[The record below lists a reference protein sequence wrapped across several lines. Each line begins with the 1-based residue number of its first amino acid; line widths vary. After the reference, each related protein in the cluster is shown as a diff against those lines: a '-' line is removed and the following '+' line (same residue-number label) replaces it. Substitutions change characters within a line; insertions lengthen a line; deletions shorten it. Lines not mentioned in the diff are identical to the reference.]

1 MRSGAVVL
9 HAVIAL
15 VVGPDSGLAQTAD
28 LRYRVTD
35 PLQLYYVSTD
45 TARTEMQGLPTGPVT
60 SRMNMRLTYAVE
72 MSSAGDSVRVRV
84 ATDSAAGTVEVMGQT
99 QHIGTELMGS
109 PSEFVVGPTGLHDAV
124 LRMGEIDM
132 QSSMSTGLGQAAAS
146 NLLLLLP
153 GREVR
158 VGGTWSDTLTHAGS
172 VSGMEI
178 DAVTIIRG
186 SYASDTTVAGT
197 TYKQLR
203 YVSESNM
210 TSAGNMQGMNMK
222 QTMTGERTETVLWD
236 PVRRIVVERRHTT
249 AMTMNMEVPMAPG
262 TMVMNVN
269 SSGSVRLTERSRD

>member
-9 HAVIAL
+9 HAVIAML
-15 VVGPDSGLAQTAD
+15 VIPDSALAQTAD
-28 LRYRVTD
+28 LRYRVTN
-35 PLQLYYVSTD
+35 PVQLSYASTD

-60 SRMNMRLTYAVE
+60 SRMNMRLTYTMN

-99 QHIGTELMGS
+99 QHLGTELMGS
-109 PSEFVVGPTGLHDAV
+109 PAEFLVGPTGLHETV
-124 LRMGEIDM
+124 LSMGEIDM

-158 VGGTWSDTLTHAGS
+158 IGETWSDTLKQTGS

-186 SYASDTTVAGT
+186 SYVSDTTVAGAT
-197 TYKQLR
+197 HKQLR

-222 QTMTGERTETVLWD
+222 QTMTGERIETVLWD

-269 SSGSVRLTERSRD
+269 SSGSVRLTDGS